1 MLHSHCHWATCP
13 DTVSFPHSH
22 HTLGPH
28 MKMDTDSFVSRTH
41 PAAPSAVLTNP
52 RLHPLP
58 SLPALG
64 PHSREQET
72 AVFSNPFPSLAVGNS
87 HFGFS
92 ICFGPK
98 CSTPLGP
105 HLTQPSLH
113 TLHPSAHTAF
123 IHLSPCPRTPCSGA
137 RGAPPL
143 RSIVCHLSLLTR
155 PGRTAHSCGLAVK
168 S

>member
-64 PHSREQET
+64 PHSPGSRRQPCSPT
-72 AVFSNPFPSLAVGNS
+72 PFLLWLLVTLILGSASVLDQSAPHHWALTSHNPPPHSAPL
-87 HFGFS
+87 
-92 ICFGPK
+92 
-98 CSTPLGP
+98 ST
-105 HLTQPSLH
+105 HSLH
-113 TLHPSAHTAF
+113 PRVP
-123 IHLSPCPRTPCSGA
+123 LSPNALLRCSWRATTQEHSLPFEPPHSSRTHCS
-137 RGAPPL
+137 L
-143 RSIVCHLSLLTR
+143 VWF
-155 PGRTAHSCGLAVK
+155 SC
-168 S
+168 